1 MGFGQGS
8 IHVKFSA
15 TQLGSHCV
23 LLSYLLI
30 VRMYTLFD
38 LCHISISIKVLLL
51 YFPKFINSINV
62 KISSFI
68 IPLLSFS
75 FGKFSH

>member
-8 IHVKFSA
+8 IHIKFSA
-15 TQLGSHCV
+15 AQLGSHCV
-23 LLSYLLI
+23 LSSYLLI

-38 LCHISISIKVLLL
+38 LCRISISIKVLLL
-51 YFPKFINSINV
+51 YFPKLINSSNV

-68 IPLLSFS
+68 ISLLSFS